1 MPTPQIRA
9 LPPAPTRQ
17 DPTNFAVKGDA
28 FLGALQG
35 FGTEANALA
44 TQVNERVDAAFTA
57 GLQNAASNATNAS
70 NSAAS
75 ALAQRNLAET
85 AKTGAQQ
92 ERIAAEL
99 ARDSAQAF
107 AGLAQAT
114 NPLEALQ
121 VNRAL
126 ITTNQTLAK
135 GFNALSAGPIEIA
148 GGVTITID
156 ETSTWSIA

>member
-1 MPTPQIRA
+1 MTSVTFPTA
-9 LPPAPTRQ
+9 LGGDGSTVSDDA
-17 DPTNFAVKGDA
+17 DPTTGLRNAGYKTRFVPALKQTVNMTQTTVNKAAAAAVS
-28 FLGALQG
+28 
-35 FGTEANALA
+35 EANAA
-44 TQVNERVDAAFTA
+44 
-57 GLQNAASNATNAS
+57 

-92 ERIAAEL
+92 ERIGAEE
-99 ARDSAQAF
+99 ARDEAEAF

-121 VNRAL
+121 VNRAV

-148 GGVTITID
+148 DGVTVTIE

>member
-1 MPTPQIRA
+1 MTSVTFPTA
-9 LPPAPTRQ
+9 LGGDGSTVSDDA
-17 DPTNFAVKGDA
+17 DPTTGLRNAGYKTRFVP
-28 FLGALQG
+28 ALQQMTAIAG
-35 FGTEANALA
+35 FTVNNSSAAIAA
-44 TQVNERVDAAFTA
+44 TGV
-57 GLQNAASNATNAS
+57 NATNAA

-85 AKTGAQQ
+85 AKTGAQA
-92 ERIAAEL
+92 ERILAEA
-99 ARDSAQAF
+99 ARDDAEAF

-121 VNRAL
+121 VNRAV

-148 GGVTITID
+148 DGVTVTIE

>member
-1 MPTPQIRA
+1 MAITPLPTPVPSRA
-9 LPPAPTRQ
+9 DPATFSTR
-17 DPTNFAVKGDA
+17 ADA
-28 FLGALQG
+28 FLGALPT
-35 FGTEANALA
+35 FATEANQLQ
-44 TQVNERVDAAFTA
+44 TEVNAKVDAAIAA
-57 GLQNAASNATNAS
+57 GLNNAATNATNAA

-92 ERIAAEL
+92 ERIAAEA
-99 ARDSAQAF
+99 ARDEAEAF

-121 VNRAL
+121 VNKAV
-126 ITTNQTLAK
+126 ITTNQTLAE

-148 GGVTITID
+148 DGVTVTIE

>member
-1 MPTPQIRA
+1 MTVPQITA
-9 LPPAPTRQ
+9 LPDPPSRQ

-28 FLGALQG
+28 FLGALPN
-35 FGTEANALA
+35 FATEANSLA
-44 TQVNERVDAAFTA
+44 TQVNERVDAAFAA
-57 GLQNAASNATNAS
+57 GLESAAANATNAA

-75 ALAQRNLAET
+75 ALTQRNLAET

-99 ARDSAQAF
+99 ARDEAEAF

-121 VNRAL
+121 VNRAV
-126 ITTNQTLAK
+126 ITTNQTLTK

-148 GGVTITID
+148 DGVTVTIE

>member
-1 MPTPQIRA
+1 MTSVTFPTA
-9 LPPAPTRQ
+9 LGGDGSTVSDDA
-17 DPTNFAVKGDA
+17 DPTTGLRNAGYKTRFVP
-28 FLGALQG
+28 ALQQAINVVETG
-35 FGTEANALA
+35 LNK
-44 TQVNERVDAAFTA
+44 AAA
-57 GLQNAASNATNAS
+57 AAASEVNAA

-99 ARDSAQAF
+99 ARDEAEAF

-121 VNRAL
+121 VNRAV

-148 GGVTITID
+148 DGVTVTIE